1 MLKHELK
8 NVQLKRTKK
17 IKINLANP
25 QNTWPKSWGRD
36 NPIEKKIKKKYVDQ
50 FSINPMLKDKV
61 EKKIIKKTI
70 KITWV
75 NTTSSLPKS

>member
-25 QNTWPKSWGRD
+25 QNTWSKSWGRD
-36 NPIEKKIKKKYVDQ
+36 NPIEKKIKKKICR
-50 FSINPMLKDKV
+50 SILNQSNV
-61 EKKIIKKTI
+61 ER
-70 KITWV
+70 
-75 NTTSSLPKS
+75 